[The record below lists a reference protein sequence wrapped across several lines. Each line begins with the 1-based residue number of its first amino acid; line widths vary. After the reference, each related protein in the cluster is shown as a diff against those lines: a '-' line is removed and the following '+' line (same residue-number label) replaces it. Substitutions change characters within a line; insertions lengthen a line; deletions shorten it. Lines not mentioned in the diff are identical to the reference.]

1 MEKSER
7 EILDFIIGFRNRSI
21 ARTML
26 SSLDPKQITNA
37 IASLMDVTI
46 QSIKGIGSKT
56 AQRVY
61 TRFKEKC

>member
-1 MEKSER
+1 
-7 EILDFIIGFRNRSI
+7 
-21 ARTML
+21 ML